1 MAAHN
6 DLGRKGEEKAVEYLV
21 REGYVVLERNW
32 RLKNRELDV
41 ICLKGDLLVVVEV
54 KTRDLPEEHPEEL
67 LDYRKRRNIRIATD
81 AYIKAKGI
89 RAEVRFDLILVIG
102 PDLKIE
108 HVKEAIQVFE

>member
-1 MAAHN
+1 MIWG
-6 DLGRKGEEKAVEYLV
+6 GR
-21 REGYVVLERNW
+21 ERRR
-32 RLKNRELDV
+32 RLNIWCGRDMLKHRELDV

>member
-32 RLKNRELDV
+32 RLKHRELDV

-54 KTRDLPEEHPEEL
+54 N
-67 LDYRKRRNIRIATD
+67 RKRRNIRIATD